1 MTTKVQY
8 FVAASLDG
16 YIADAHN
23 KIDWLTAFDGTPG
36 LGEHYQKFLADV
48 GALVMGARTYEFVQQ
63 HGGPWP
69 YAQLPCYVFSHHTL
83 PTIEG
88 ADLRFV
94 RGELAEHAQ
103 EILAAAGGKH
113 LWLVGGGALAAQCVR
128 LGLLHELWLSV
139 IPLVLGGGAPLFGDA
154 AIPALSLQRVTQ
166 FARGIV
172 ELRYTLT

>member
-83 PTIEG
+83 PSTEG

-94 RGELAEHAQ
+94 RGELDIES
-103 EILAAAGGKH
+103 
-113 LWLVGGGALAAQCVR
+113 R
-128 LGLLHELWLSV
+128 
-139 IPLVLGGGAPLFGDA
+139 
-154 AIPALSLQRVTQ
+154 R
-166 FARGIV
+166 
-172 ELRYTLT
+172 